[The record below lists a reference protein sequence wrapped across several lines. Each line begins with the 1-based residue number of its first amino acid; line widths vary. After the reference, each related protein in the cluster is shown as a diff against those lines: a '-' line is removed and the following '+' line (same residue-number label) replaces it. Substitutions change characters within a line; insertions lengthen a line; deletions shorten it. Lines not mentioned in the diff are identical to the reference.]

1 MSIEKALADNTEA
14 IKSLEVAIRAAA
26 AGVTT
31 TTGALPPK
39 AAAEKEQTAKPAATA
54 AAPAAPAAPAGGEVK
69 TDAVTYDTV
78 KAAVNALAKA
88 KGRDSVIAVLGKFNV
103 KKADEVPADKW
114 PELLAALN
122 TEAATPAAL
131 A

>member
-1 MSIEKALADNTEA
+1 MSLEKALADNTEA
-14 IKSLEVAIRAAA
+14 VKSLESFMRAQA

-54 AAPAAPAAPAGGEVK
+54 ADPVKAAAPAGETK
-69 TDAVTYDTV
+69 DAITYDTV

-88 KGRDSVIAVLGKFNV
+88 KGRDSVIEVLGKFGV
-103 KKADEVPADKW
+103 KKADEVPAEKW
-114 PELLAALN
+114 VELLAALN
-122 TEAATPAAL
+122 AAAVAEQSL